1 MLFLISNKT
10 CQKPT
15 MIQPQCVPK
24 KIGTQICVRSQIWG
38 NFGCWSLLL
47 SNDTSHRNLTIQLIN
62 LPWPLMPWVSTNS
75 TFPFIQIVLNSK
87 TCKTKY
93 VFKSLSINIYSKY
106 DTSTIESIVIF
117 ILEIKIK
124 HVNSNSSMI
133 KMKRILGIWRVTWY
147 LIVNIQFLINFPD
160 HLNRKAA
167 VEVMVG
173 FLLTKVLLKY
183 Q

>member
-1 MLFLISNKT
+1 MLITSRLLISN
-10 CQKPT
+10 
-15 MIQPQCVPK
+15 
-24 KIGTQICVRSQIWG
+24 
-38 NFGCWSLLL
+38 NA
-47 SNDTSHRNLTIQLIN
+47 SHRHLTIQLIN

-75 TFPFIQIVLNSK
+75 TFSFIQIMLNSK

-124 HVNSNSSMI
+124 HVNSNSLMI
-133 KMKRILGIWRVTWY
+133 KMKRILGTWRDTWY